1 MVILRIFGA
10 VFLLLCL
17 GAMCARVQGQ
27 TLPTLPAETH
37 PGLLFAAAD
46 IPAMKERIGRQPYAT
61 WWQTVLERAQ
71 SAPSTFTEER
81 TKARYAKSLA
91 FAYLMT
97 DSVSFAAQAVEI
109 MKDMKFPPRGGD
121 LGEPHNE
128 GEVVAIYAVAYDML
142 HQYLAV
148 NDSTSLEEIRTI
160 LAEEAER
167 LRKGIVIVEKD
178 LGFLGTLKIRLHET
192 NDPRDLSVIHLDNW
206 HIRAYG
212 GLGLAAYALS
222 EHQGF
227 GSGKEPQ
234 DWADRAYDLVTR
246 SLEHQIEEVDG
257 GYAEGPF
264 YSRYAA
270 DVYLPYL
277 FALKNRQGIDLFADP
292 KVQKMHDW
300 SVNLR
305 LPNGRRPNVEDG
317 HLDEF
322 YGHYLAAV
330 DEDGPVHRWDWEN
343 NSEGLYVREFSEMDA
358 IALYDDNVIAQ
369 EPTRGPSIFM
379 PGAGDAVFRSDWSA
393 DATYMLLRG
402 EHGRV
407 RRQGLGHEHPDETS
421 FVIYAGGEMLAVDAG
436 YINFTNHAKV
446 YEGRNHSVILVD
458 GEGPPLDMIQG
469 QAVDGGNDAYIED
482 FFTSAAMDY
491 AEVRANYQGVD
502 IRRRVMF
509 PGGEYF
515 VIADEVRDDASHLYE
530 WRLHGNGGGT
540 SGGTYARTART
551 GGPSRWTREQAE
563 LIAFLQV
570 REGRTFAEVDT
581 IHSFDYLQELTH
593 TVLQVQQSGGNVEF
607 LAVLFPRR
615 LDQPEPTLTAVVA
628 DGAEVVQVELGD
640 RKDVTWI
647 LAAGTD
653 STNFAGSGGQ
663 THSDGRFGFVR
674 YEKEELRSF
683 ALQDGRFLRVAE
695 AVILAAT
702 DSVDASL
709 ELSDGG
715 LEGFVRGP
723 DAGYSLSLAI
733 DATVESLSFGGSLV
747 DSSLADGLLTLQL
760 AGEGDLSVTVRQAA
774 PVAEV
779 GAESGLDFGKVRI
792 GTSRTLEFAV
802 FNRGTGQL
810 EVSSITSDDPRFTV
824 TPQVLNVAPGDS
836 ATVAVS
842 FVSEEEGAASG
853 ILSFVGN
860 ATITSMNVSGE
871 GIRPLLSAS
880 ADSVDLGS
888 IRVGEQ
894 KSRPLILRNTGSD
907 TLRVEQLTGLEAPFA
922 VGAATVAAIAPGGS
936 RLLTLIFSA
945 TKRGSFRDSLVVDS
959 NGGRAV
965 IAVLGKV
972 TGSLLSLP
980 DSLVFGEV
988 QVDSAATLSLSIA
1001 NPGDDLLEISSIDS
1015 DRTAFAVET
1024 DLLQVTAG
1032 ETAQI
1037 EVRFVPAQEGTV
1049 EGQLTLETSAGSAVV
1064 ILKGS
1069 GKTEQLTPADGV
1081 VAEVEPKSGL
1091 DFGKVRIGTS
1101 RTLEFAVFN
1110 RGTGQLEVSSITS
1123 DDPRFTVTP
1132 QVLNVAPGDSATVA
1146 VSFVSEEEGA
1156 ASGILSFVG
1165 NATITSMNVSGEG
1178 IRPLLSASADSVD
1191 LGSIRV
1197 GEQKSRP
1204 LILRNT
1210 GSDTLRVEQLT
1221 GLEAPFAVGAATVA
1235 AIAPGGSRLLTLI
1248 FSATKRGSFRDSLV
1262 VDSNGG
1268 RAVIAVLGKVTGS
1281 LLSLPD
1287 SLVFGEVP
1295 VDSAATLIL
1304 SIANPGDGLLEIS
1317 SIGTDGTDFAVE
1329 TDSLQ
1334 VAAGDTA
1341 RVEVRFAPGQEGA
1354 VEGRLTL
1361 ETSAGSTVI
1370 ILKGSGKTEQPTSAA
1385 GRADFNDSGSVDFDD
1400 FFLFADAFGQTVEG
1414 EAARFDLNDDGAVG
1428 FDDFFLFADAFGQK
1442 TGS

>member
-1 MVILRIFGA
+1 MIISRIRGA
-10 VFLLLCL
+10 VFLVLIL
-17 GAMCARVQGQ
+17 GAICEQAQGQ
-27 TLPTLPAETH
+27 TLPALPAEEH
-37 PGLLFAAAD
+37 PGLLFAAED
-46 IPAMKERIGRQPYAT
+46 IPAMKERIGRQPYVA
-61 WWQTVLERAQ
+61 WWQTVLGRAQ
-71 SAPSTFTEER
+71 SVPSSFTEER
-81 TKARYAKSLA
+81 TKARYTKSLA

-97 DSVSFAAQAVEI
+97 DSVSFAERAVEV
-109 MKDMKFPPRGGD
+109 MKEMKFPPRGGD

-142 HQYLAV
+142 HGYLSA
-148 NDSTSLEEIRTI
+148 NDSASLEEIRTI

-167 LRKGIVIVEKD
+167 LRKGIVILEID
-178 LGFLGTLKIRLHET
+178 LGFLGTKKIRLHET

-227 GSGKEPQ
+227 GSGKKPQ

-277 FALKNRQGIDLFADP
+277 FALKRKQGIDLFADP

-358 IALYDDNVIAQ
+358 IALYDDAVVAQ

-446 YEGRNHSVILVD
+446 YEGRNHSLILVD

-491 AEVRANYQGVD
+491 AEVRANYQSVD

-515 VIADEVRDDASHLYE
+515 VVADEVRGDASHLYE

-551 GGPSRWTREQAE
+551 GGTSRWTREQAE

-593 TVLQVQQSGGNVEF
+593 TVLQVQQSGDDVEF

-615 LDQPEPTLTAVVA
+615 LDQPEPTLAAVVA
-628 DGAEVVQVELGD
+628 SGAEAVQVELGD
-640 RKDVTWI
+640 RKDVAWI
-647 LAAGTD
+647 LAAGAD
-653 STNFAGSGGQ
+653 STNFAGPGGQ

-674 YEKEELRSF
+674 YEGEELRSF
-683 ALQDGRFLRVAE
+683 ALQDGRFLKVAE
-695 AVILAAT
+695 AVVLAAT
-702 DSVDASL
+702 DSVDVSL
-709 ELSDGG
+709 ERSDGG

-723 DAGYSLSLAI
+723 AAGYSLSLAI
-733 DATVESLSFGGSLV
+733 DGTVESLSFGGSLV
-747 DSSLADGLLTLQL
+747 DSSLAGGLLTLQL
-760 AGEGDLSVTVRQAA
+760 AGEGDLSVVVQQAT
-774 PVAEV
+774 PVAEI
-779 GAESGLDFGKVRI
+779 GAGSGLEFGKVRV
-792 GTSRTLEFAV
+792 GTSRTLKFAV
-802 FNRGTGQL
+802 FNRGSGQL
-810 EVSSITSDDPRFTV
+810 EVSSIASDDSRFTA
-824 TPQVLNVAPGDS
+824 TPQVLSVAPEDS
-836 ATVAVS
+836 SRVAVT
-842 FVSEEEGAASG
+842 FASEEEGTASG
-853 ILSFVGN
+853 VLTFTGN
-860 ATITSMNVSGE
+860 ASIAPVSVSGE
-871 GIRPLLSAS
+871 GVQPLLSAS
-880 ADSVDLGS
+880 ADSVDLGAV
-888 IRVGEQ
+888 RLGEQ
-894 KSRPLILRNTGSD
+894 KSRLLILRNMGSD
-907 TLRVEQLTGLEAPFA
+907 TLQVEQLTGLQEPFA
-922 VGAATVAAIAPGGS
+922 LGATTAAGIAPGGS
-936 RLLTLIFSA
+936 RLLTLTFSA
-945 TKRGSFRDSLVVDS
+945 AKRGSFRDSLVVDS
-959 NGGRAV
+959 DGGRAV
-965 IAVLGKV
+965 IVVLGEV
-972 TGSLLSLP
+972 IGPLLSLP

-988 QVDSAATLSLSIA
+988 EVDSAATLSLNIA
-1001 NPGDDLLEISSIDS
+1001 NIGDDLLEISSI
-1015 DRTAFAVET
+1015 
-1024 DLLQVTAG
+1024 
-1032 ETAQI
+1032 
-1037 EVRFVPAQEGTV
+1037 
-1049 EGQLTLETSAGSAVV
+1049 
-1064 ILKGS
+1064 
-1069 GKTEQLTPADGV
+1069 
-1081 VAEVEPKSGL
+1081 
-1091 DFGKVRIGTS
+1091 
-1101 RTLEFAVFN
+1101 
-1110 RGTGQLEVSSITS
+1110 
-1123 DDPRFTVTP
+1123 
-1132 QVLNVAPGDSATVA
+1132 
-1146 VSFVSEEEGA
+1146 
-1156 ASGILSFVG
+1156 
-1165 NATITSMNVSGEG
+1165 
-1178 IRPLLSASADSVD
+1178 
-1191 LGSIRV
+1191 
-1197 GEQKSRP
+1197 
-1204 LILRNT
+1204 
-1210 GSDTLRVEQLT
+1210 GSD
-1221 GLEAPFAVGAATVA
+1221 GA
-1235 AIAPGGSRLLTLI
+1235 
-1248 FSATKRGSFRDSLV
+1248 
-1262 VDSNGG
+1262 N
-1268 RAVIAVLGKVTGS
+1268 
-1281 LLSLPD
+1281 
-1287 SLVFGEVP
+1287 
-1295 VDSAATLIL
+1295 
-1304 SIANPGDGLLEIS
+1304 
-1317 SIGTDGTDFAVE
+1317 FAVE

-1341 RVEVRFAPGQEGA
+1341 RVEVRFAPGREGA

-1361 ETSAGSTVI
+1361 ETSAGSAVI
-1370 ILKGSGKTEQPTSAA
+1370 FLKGSGKVAQPTPVA
-1385 GRADFNDSGSVDFDD
+1385 GKADFNDDGAVDFDDFFLFADAFGQPLEGEAARFDLNDDGAVDFDD
-1400 FFLFADAFGQTVEG
+1400 FFLFADAFGQT
-1414 EAARFDLNDDGAVG
+1414 
-1428 FDDFFLFADAFGQK
+1428 
-1442 TGS
+1442 TSS